1 MGYLEGEK
9 ERTAATAAAAAAATV
24 KVQEYMKRR
33 HPSAFEFAPH

>member
-9 ERTAATAAAAAAATV
+9 ERTAATAAAAATV